1 MKTFNEYAFLE
12 DLQTTIKQE
21 NPTDVW
27 ELIYEEIERECIY
40 YADCFEIVRALHIT
54 DWKDNEFGE
63 ITNITQLAF
72 AALYEYVSENLEVEA
87 E

>member
-12 DLQTTIKQE
+12 DLKTIIKEE

-27 ELIYEEIERECIY
+27 ELIHEEIERECIY

-63 ITNITQLAF
+63 ITNIAQLAF
-72 AALYEYVSENLEVEA
+72 VALYDFVIDNLEIPA
-87 E
+87 

>member
-12 DLQTTIKQE
+12 DLQTTIKEE

-27 ELIYEEIERECIY
+27 ELIHEEIERECIY

>member
-12 DLQTTIKQE
+12 DLQTTIKEE

-27 ELIYEEIERECIY
+27 ELIHEEIERECIY
-40 YADCFEIVRALHIT
+40 YADCFEIVRALNIT

-63 ITNITQLAF
+63 ITSITQLAF
-72 AALYEYVSENLEVEA
+72 VALYEFVSDNLEIPA
-87 E
+87 

>member
-12 DLQTTIKQE
+12 DLKTIIKEE

-27 ELIYEEIERECIY
+27 ELIHEEIERECIY

-63 ITNITQLAF
+63 ITNIAQLAF
-72 AALYEYVSENLEVEA
+72 VALYDFVVDNLEIPA
-87 E
+87 

>member
-12 DLQTTIKQE
+12 DLQTTIKEE

-27 ELIYEEIERECIY
+27 ELIHEEIDNECIY

-63 ITNITQLAF
+63 ITSITQLAYVS
-72 AALYEYVSENLEVEA
+72 LYEFVSDNLEIPA
-87 E
+87 R

>member
-1 MKTFNEYAFLE
+1 MKTFNEYDFLE
-12 DLQTTIKQE
+12 DLKGTIKEE

-40 YADCFEIVRALHIT
+40 YADCFEIVRALNIT

-63 ITNITQLAF
+63 ITSITQLAF

>member
-12 DLQTTIKQE
+12 DLQTTIKEE

-27 ELIYEEIERECIY
+27 ELIHEEIERECIY
-40 YADCFEIVRALHIT
+40 YADCFEIVRALYIT

>member
-12 DLQTTIKQE
+12 DLQTTIKEE

-40 YADCFEIVRALHIT
+40 YADCFEIVRALNIT

-63 ITNITQLAF
+63 ITSITQLAF
-72 AALYEYVSENLEVEA
+72 VALYEFVSDNLEIPA
-87 E
+87 

>member
-12 DLQTTIKQE
+12 DLQTTIKEE

-27 ELIYEEIERECIY
+27 ELIHEEIERECIY

-72 AALYEYVSENLEVEA
+72 TALYEYVSENLEVEA

>member
-1 MKTFNEYAFLE
+1 MKTFNEYDFLE
-12 DLQTTIKQE
+12 DLKGTIKEE

-40 YADCFEIVRALHIT
+40 YADCFEIVRALNIT

-63 ITNITQLAF
+63 ITSITQLAF
-72 AALYEYVSENLEVEA
+72 VALYEFVSDNLEIPA
-87 E
+87 

>member
-12 DLQTTIKQE
+12 DLKTIIKEE

-27 ELIYEEIERECIY
+27 ELIHEEIERECIY

>member
-12 DLQTTIKQE
+12 DLQTTIKEE

-27 ELIYEEIERECIY
+27 ELIHHEIDNECIY
-40 YADCFEIVRALHIT
+40 YADCFEIVRALQIT

-72 AALYEYVSENLEVEA
+72 VSLLEFVSDNLNIPA
-87 E
+87 

>member
-12 DLQTTIKQE
+12 DLKGIIKEE

-27 ELIYEEIERECIY
+27 ELIHEEIDRECIY

-63 ITNITQLAF
+63 ITNITQLAYVS
-72 AALYEYVSENLEVEA
+72 LYEFVSDNLEIPA
-87 E
+87 

>member
-27 ELIYEEIERECIY
+27 ELIHEEIERECIY

-72 AALYEYVSENLEVEA
+72 AALYEFVSDNLEIPA
-87 E
+87 

>member
-1 MKTFNEYAFLE
+1 MKTFNKYAFLE
-12 DLQTTIKQE
+12 DLQTTIKEE

-27 ELIYEEIERECIY
+27 DLIHHEIDNECIY
-40 YADCFEIVRALHIT
+40 YADCFEIVRALQIT

-72 AALYEYVSENLEVEA
+72 VSLLEFVSDNLNIPA
-87 E
+87 

>member
-27 ELIYEEIERECIY
+27 ELIHEEIERECIY

-72 AALYEYVSENLEVEA
+72 ATLYEFVSDNLEIPA
-87 E
+87 

>member
-1 MKTFNEYAFLE
+1 MKRFNEYAFLE
-12 DLQTTIKQE
+12 DLKTIIKEE

-27 ELIYEEIERECIY
+27 ELVNEEIERECIHSGE
-40 YADCFEIVRALHIT
+40 CFEIVRALHIT

>member
-63 ITNITQLAF
+63 ITNIMQLAF
-72 AALYEYVSENLEVEA
+72 AALYEFVSDNLEIPA
-87 E
+87 